1 MAQRSRS
8 AARGRFWRAASIIG
22 EQERR
27 TLSQDGWG
35 PLELILPFIKHGRV
49 SQQSLIGCG
58 TVRLTR
64 TSSRSRP
71 FGT

>member
-8 AARGRFWRAASIIG
+8 AARGRFWRAASLIG

-27 TLSQDGWG
+27 TLSQDGREH
-35 PLELILPFIKHGRV
+35 LELILPFIEHGSV
-49 SQQSLIGCG
+49 SQQPLIGCG

-64 TSSRSRP
+64 TSSCSRP